1 MHAPAACNDVTRVLS
16 LHSRGLP
23 HGAKQGRELHCTG
36 ETAFQ
41 RNGPACVQAGRSQ
54 EAKPWAQRA
63 ERAIL
68 LTGTPATSRPK
79 ELYTLVWRQNTCHK
93 ACM

>member
-1 MHAPAACNDVTRVLS
+1 M
-16 LHSRGLP
+16 
-23 HGAKQGRELHCTG
+23 
-36 ETAFQ
+36 
-41 RNGPACVQAGRSQ
+41 QAGRSQ
-54 EAKPWAQRA
+54 EAKPWVQRA

-79 ELYTLVWRQNTCHK
+79 ELYTLVGRQIPCHG